1 MINQNT
7 SWAQVREQEKNN
19 QQSKQNMP
27 TNIGDRGICAKRRRA
42 FATTMATT
50 IILLLNTESSFDST
64 YSILRRKLEGPPVL
78 PLHIQTNLDSA
89 SIGHD
94 HDHGTPFYFH
104 ILKSGGTSTK
114 DLYATCY
121 RLVVANEVGGKDE
134 AGDEDELQIVDNDG
148 ARYVNVD
155 TTEWEGIQRAK
166 RLGFVESRMADV
178 IFSPHVNEIAAE
190 LFTPQVPGK
199 MFSMFRDPVERVVSL
214 YYYLQTATWEPT
226 YNPAL
231 QQMTLEEY
239 ANSTLIESNWMVRT
253 LSGKRTGQLTEED
266 ITLAMQIVKEKCVVG
281 LLDHFEESL
290 ERFDEYF
297 GFRPNDDESIQC
309 QKDLLA
315 RGGSNSNGSHKREQ
329 LDPDSPALKNIQKKN
344 RADTLLYAYVQKLF
358 EEQRHW
364 FKNTGVGK
372 EPVGDVAASANT
384 GLRAA

>member
-1 MINQNT
+1 MATNNGIINGM
-7 SWAQVREQEKNN
+7 R
-19 QQSKQNMP
+19 
-27 TNIGDRGICAKRRRA
+27 KRRRVC
-42 FATTMATT
+42 ATTVATT
-50 IILLLNTESSFDST
+50 ILALLLNTNT
-64 YSILRRKLEGPPVL
+64 HSILPRRLEGPPVL
-78 PLHIQTNLDSA
+78 PLHLQTNLDSA
-89 SIGHD
+89 SIDHN
-94 HDHGTPFYFH
+94 HDHGTPYYFH
-104 ILKSGGTSTK
+104 ILKSGGTSLK
-114 DLYATCY
+114 DMYATCY
-121 RLVVANEVGGKDE
+121 RMVVANEVGTKDRAVE
-134 AGDEDELQIVDNDG
+134 ENELKIVDNDG

-190 LFTPQVPGK
+190 LFTPDVPGK
-199 MFSMFRDPVERVVSL
+199 MFAIYRDPVERVISL

-266 ITLAMQIVKEKCVVG
+266 ITLAMQTVKQKCVVG
-281 LLDHFEESL
+281 LLDNFEESL

-297 GFRPNDDESIQC
+297 DFRPNDDESIQC
-309 QKDLLA
+309 RNDLA

-344 RADTLLYAYVQKLF
+344 RADTLLYTYVQKLF

-364 FKNTGVGK
+364 FDNTNVG
-372 EPVGDVAASANT
+372 EDPVDDVAAIANT
-384 GLRAA
+384 GLRVA

>member
-1 MINQNT
+1 MIV
-7 SWAQVREQEKNN
+7 SESA
-19 QQSKQNMP
+19 KQTNMP
-27 TNIGDRGICAKRRRA
+27 INNANRGICAKRRRVC
-42 FATTMATT
+42 ATMVVTT
-50 IILLLNTESSFDST
+50 ILVTALFLDTESSLGGTST
-64 YSILRRKLEGPPVL
+64 YSVLFRRLEGPPVL

-89 SIGHD
+89 SIEHD

-104 ILKSGGTSTK
+104 ILKSGGTSVK
-114 DLYATCY
+114 DMYAICY
-121 RLVVANEVGGKDE
+121 GMIVANEVGGKDR
-134 AGDEDELQIVDNDG
+134 AGEEDKLQIVDNDG

-190 LFTPQVPGK
+190 LFTPEVPGK
-199 MFSMFRDPVERVVSL
+199 MFTIFRDPVERVISL
-214 YYYLQTATWEPT
+214 FYYLQTATWEPT

-239 ANSTLIESNWMVRT
+239 GNSTLIESNWMVRT

-309 QKDLLA
+309 RNDLLA

-344 RADTLLYAYVQKLF
+344 RADTLLYEYVQKLF

-364 FKNTGVGK
+364 FEITNIG
-372 EPVGDVAASANT
+372 EDPVDDVAAIANT
-384 GLRAA
+384 GPRVA

>member
-1 MINQNT
+1 MPINN
-7 SWAQVREQEKNN
+7 AN
-19 QQSKQNMP
+19 
-27 TNIGDRGICAKRRRA
+27 RGICAKRRRA
-42 FATTMATT
+42 CAMMVATT
-50 IILLLNTESSFDST
+50 ILVTTLFLNTESSLGGTST
-64 YSILRRKLEGPPVL
+64 SSVLRRRLEGPPVL

-89 SIGHD
+89 NIDHD

-104 ILKSGGTSTK
+104 ILKSGGTSVK
-114 DLYATCY
+114 DFYAICY
-121 RLVVANEVGGKDE
+121 GMVVANEVGGKDRAVE
-134 AGDEDELQIVDNDG
+134 EDELQIVDNDG

-166 RLGFVESRMADV
+166 HLGFVESRMADV

-190 LFTPQVPGK
+190 LFIPEVPGK
-199 MFSMFRDPVERVVSL
+199 MFTIFRDPVERVISL
-214 YYYLQTATWEPT
+214 FYYLQKATWEPT

-309 QKDLLA
+309 RNDLLA

-329 LDPDSPALKNIQKKN
+329 LDPESPALKKIQKKN
-344 RADTLLYAYVQKLF
+344 RADTLLYEYVQKLF

-364 FKNTGVGK
+364 FDNTNVGEK
-372 EPVGDVAASANT
+372 QIDDVATTANM
-384 GLRAA
+384 GLRVA

>member
-1 MINQNT
+1 M
-7 SWAQVREQEKNN
+7 A
-19 QQSKQNMP
+19 
-27 TNIGDRGICAKRRRA
+27 TNSVIRRRRRA
-42 FATTMATT
+42 CAMTVATTLLA
-50 IILLLNTESSFDST
+50 LLLNNYLNVDPNSA
-64 YSILRRKLEGPPVL
+64 LRRRLEGPPVL
-78 PLHIQTNLDSA
+78 PLHLQTNLDSA
-89 SIGHD
+89 SIDHN

-104 ILKSGGTSTK
+104 ILKSGGTSVK
-114 DLYATCY
+114 DIYAKCY
-121 RLVVANEVGGKDE
+121 GVVVANEVGTKNRAVE
-134 AGDEDELQIVDNDG
+134 EDELQIVDNDG

-155 TTEWEGIQRAK
+155 TTEWEGILRAK
-166 RLGFVESRMADV
+166 RLGFMKSQMADV
-178 IFSPHVNEIAAE
+178 IFSPLVNEIAAE
-190 LFTPQVPGK
+190 VFTPEVPGK
-199 MFSMFRDPVERVVSL
+199 MFTIFRDPVERVISL
-214 YYYLQTATWEPT
+214 FYYLQTATWEPT

-297 GFRPNDDESIQC
+297 GFRPNDDESIEC
-309 QKDLLA
+309 RNDLLA

-329 LDPDSPALKNIQKKN
+329 LDPESPALRTIQKKN

-364 FKNTGVGK
+364 FKNTNVGK

>member
-1 MINQNT
+1 MATNNGIINGM
-7 SWAQVREQEKNN
+7 R
-19 QQSKQNMP
+19 
-27 TNIGDRGICAKRRRA
+27 KRRRVC
-42 FATTMATT
+42 ATTVATT
-50 IILLLNTESSFDST
+50 ILALLLNTNT
-64 YSILRRKLEGPPVL
+64 HSILPRRLEGPPVL
-78 PLHIQTNLDSA
+78 PLHLQTNLDSA
-89 SIGHD
+89 SIDHN
-94 HDHGTPFYFH
+94 HDHGTPYYFH
-104 ILKSGGTSTK
+104 ILKSGGTSLK
-114 DLYATCY
+114 DMYATCY
-121 RLVVANEVGGKDE
+121 RMVVANEVGTKDRAVE
-134 AGDEDELQIVDNDG
+134 ENELKIVDNDG

-190 LFTPQVPGK
+190 LFTPDVPGK
-199 MFSMFRDPVERVVSL
+199 MFAIFRDPVERVISL

-266 ITLAMQIVKEKCVVG
+266 ITLAMQIVKQKCVVG
-281 LLDHFEESL
+281 LLDNFEESL

-297 GFRPNDDESIQC
+297 DFRPNDDESIQC
-309 QKDLLA
+309 RNDLA
-315 RGGSNSNGSHKREQ
+315 RKGSNSNGSHKREQ

-344 RADTLLYAYVQKLF
+344 RADTLLYTYVQKLF

-364 FKNTGVGK
+364 FDNTNVG
-372 EPVGDVAASANT
+372 EDPVDDVAAIANT
-384 GLRAA
+384 GLRVA